1 MIYTKNYEDKLEI
14 FDSDDE
20 EQVAKAY
27 VPRIF
32 GFKLY
37 GKQGSKFHGAKAQPR
52 RGAVQQKPVPEEM
65 PLPILRESSSN
76 VGPGGEG
83 KKKKK
88 NKKQK
93 HESSVTSP
101 VKK

>member
-1 MIYTKNYEDKLEI
+1 MEI

-20 EQVAKAY
+20 DRMPKAY

-37 GKQGSKFHGAKAQPR
+37 GKQGSKF
-52 RGAVQQKPVPEEM
+52 RGEQQKKEKEEA
-65 PLPILRESSSN
+65 PLPMLRESSSQ
-76 VGPGGEG
+76 VGSGEG

-88 NKKQK
+88 NKKAAK